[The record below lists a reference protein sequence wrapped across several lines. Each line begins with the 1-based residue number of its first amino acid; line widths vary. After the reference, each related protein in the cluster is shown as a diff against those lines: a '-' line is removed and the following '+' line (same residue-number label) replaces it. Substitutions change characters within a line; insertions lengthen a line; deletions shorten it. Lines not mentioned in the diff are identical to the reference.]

1 MEINAEKLKKIE
13 KKQHEIE
20 VAINRLTYNV
30 ERLKRVIEA
39 ANLWIF
45 DFYSAKEW
53 WKKCCEA
60 IERWK
65 WVTPLSLFV
74 SIIISPYSTL

>member
-1 MEINAEKLKKIE
+1 MQCSSQEKSLERVTLRSHLIRGEALLRIMEINAEKLKKIE

-39 ANLWIF
+39 ANL
-45 DFYSAKEW
+45 
-53 WKKCCEA
+53 
-60 IERWK
+60 
-65 WVTPLSLFV
+65 
-74 SIIISPYSTL
+74 